1 MAVGLIFD
9 VPGGTQAQYNQIRD
23 EVAPGNRRPPGMLYH
38 VAGATEQGW
47 CVAELWESEEALT
60 RCFEDKVRPA
70 LRRAGIEGQPRTF
83 EVFNTMEP

>member
-47 CVAELWESEEALT
+47 CVAELWESQEALN
-60 RCFEDKVRPA
+60 RFFEDKVRPA
-70 LRRAGIEGQPRTF
+70 LRRAGIDGQPRTF